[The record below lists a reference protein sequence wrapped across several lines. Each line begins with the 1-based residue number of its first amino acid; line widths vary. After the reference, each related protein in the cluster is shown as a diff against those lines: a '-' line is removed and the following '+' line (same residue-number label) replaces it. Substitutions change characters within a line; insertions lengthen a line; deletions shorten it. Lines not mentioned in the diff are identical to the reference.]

1 MRPEE
6 FFLRDILFACERANR
21 FVKDISWEFFETSD
35 LYQSAVQYQLMVIGE
50 AVTKVSRRTKSRH
63 ADIDW
68 QSIAGFRHILVH
80 EYFALDI
87 DIIWDSANN
96 DVVML
101 CEAIKALL
109 STEYPDFP
117 LPDVHL

>member
-6 FFLRDILFACERANR
+6 FFLRDILIACERANR

-35 LYQSAVQYQLMVIGE
+35 LHQSAVQYQLIVIGE
-50 AVTKVSRRTKSRH
+50 AVTKVSRGTKSRYTI
-63 ADIDW
+63 IDW
-68 QSIAGFRHILVH
+68 QSIAGFRHIIVH

-96 DVVML
+96 DVVVL
-101 CEAIKALL
+101 FEQIKAIL
-109 STEYPDFP
+109 STEYPDFA
-117 LPDVHL
+117 